1 MRQETLAQDSIN
13 SSLNNHGLHVVND
26 TLIATAPD
34 GFDDSVFL
42 QFKKTLLDR
51 VHCDGMR
58 QVVIDV
64 SPVLFLDSGTF
75 ELLSSTAKMLSL
87 LGARVVF
94 SGFQPGVVA
103 ALIELEADFDCFTT
117 ALGLADAMELLA
129 STANEPQPAP
139 DEEAMA
145 EEASAHA
152 ESPATAE
159 NTAENAAEN
168 TDVR

>member
-1 MRQETLAQDSIN
+1 
-13 SSLNNHGLHVVND
+13 
-26 TLIATAPD
+26 
-34 GFDDSVFL
+34 
-42 QFKKTLLDR
+42 
-51 VHCDGMR
+51 
-58 QVVIDV
+58 
-64 SPVLFLDSGTF
+64 
-75 ELLSSTAKMLSL
+75 MLSL

-152 ESPATAE
+152 EAPTTAE

>member
-42 QFKKTLLDR
+42 QFKKALLDR
-51 VHCDGMR
+51 VHSDGTR

-75 ELLSSTAKMLSL
+75 ELLSSTARMLSL

-103 ALIELEADFDCFTT
+103 ALIELGADFDCFTT
-117 ALGLADAMELLA
+117 ALGLADAMDMLA
-129 STANEPQPAP
+129 STVNEPQPAP
-139 DEEAMA
+139 EEEAMT
-145 EEASAHA
+145 EEASAQTH
-152 ESPATAE
+152 PPDTAE
-159 NTAENAAEN
+159 NTAEN

>member
-1 MRQETLAQDSIN
+1 MRQATLAEDSIN
-13 SSLNNHGLHVVND
+13 SSLTNHGLHVVND

-42 QFKKTLLDR
+42 QFKKALLDR
-51 VHCDGMR
+51 VHRDGMR
-58 QVVIDV
+58 QVVVDV

-103 ALIELEADFDCFTT
+103 ALIELEVDFDCFTT
-117 ALGLADAMELLA
+117 ALGLADAMELLT
-129 STANEPQPAP
+129 STANEPEPAP
-139 DEEAMA
+139 DEET
-145 EEASAHA
+145 EEARAQTEPPASA
-152 ESPATAE
+152 ES
-159 NTAENAAEN
+159 

>member
-13 SSLNNHGLHVVND
+13 SSLTNHGLHVVND

-103 ALIELEADFDCFTT
+103 ALIELEVDFDCFTT

-129 STANEPQPAP
+129 STANEPEPAP
-139 DEEAMA
+139 DDEA
-145 EEASAHA
+145 EETSAQAEPPASA
-152 ESPATAE
+152 ES
-159 NTAENAAEN
+159 

>member
-13 SSLNNHGLHVVND
+13 SSLTNHGLHVVND

-42 QFKKTLLDR
+42 QFKKALLDR
-51 VHCDGMR
+51 VHRDGMR

-75 ELLSSTAKMLSL
+75 ELLSSTARMLSL

-103 ALIELEADFDCFTT
+103 ALIELGDVATNSNLRD
-117 ALGLADAMELLA
+117 ALADAFCQQNFE
-129 STANEPQPAP
+129 
-139 DEEAMA
+139 
-145 EEASAHA
+145 
-152 ESPATAE
+152 
-159 NTAENAAEN
+159 
-168 TDVR
+168 VRKVK

>member
-42 QFKKTLLDR
+42 QFKKALLDR
-51 VHCDGMR
+51 VHSGGTR

-75 ELLSSTAKMLSL
+75 ELLSSTARMLSL

-103 ALIELEADFDCFTT
+103 ALIELEAEFDCFTT
-117 ALGLADAMELLA
+117 ALGLADAMDMLA
-129 STANEPQPAP
+129 STVNEPQPAP
-139 DEEAMA
+139 EEEAMT
-145 EEASAHA
+145 EEASAQT
-152 ESPATAE
+152 EPPDTAE
-159 NTAENAAEN
+159 NTAEN

>member
-1 MRQETLAQDSIN
+1 MRQETLAEDSIN
-13 SSLNNHGLHVVND
+13 SSLTNHGLHVVND

-42 QFKKTLLDR
+42 QFKKALLDR
-51 VHCDGMR
+51 VHRDGMR
-58 QVVIDV
+58 QVVVDV

-103 ALIELEADFDCFTT
+103 ALIELEVDFDCFTT
-117 ALGLADAMELLA
+117 ALGLADAMELLT
-129 STANEPQPAP
+129 STANEPEPAP
-139 DEEAMA
+139 DEET
-145 EEASAHA
+145 EEASAQAEPPASA
-152 ESPATAE
+152 ES
-159 NTAENAAEN
+159 

>member
-13 SSLNNHGLHVVND
+13 SSLTNHGLHVVND

-42 QFKKTLLDR
+42 QFKKALLDR
-51 VHCDGMR
+51 VHSDGTR

-75 ELLSSTAKMLSL
+75 ELLSSTARMLSL

-94 SGFQPGVVA
+94 
-103 ALIELEADFDCFTT
+103 LWL
-117 ALGLADAMELLA
+117 
-129 STANEPQPAP
+129 
-139 DEEAMA
+139 
-145 EEASAHA
+145 SAGGCGCPHR
-152 ESPATAE
+152 T
-159 NTAENAAEN
+159 
-168 TDVR
+168 

>member
-1 MRQETLAQDSIN
+1 MRQETLAEDSIN
-13 SSLNNHGLHVVND
+13 SSLTNHGLHVVND

-42 QFKKTLLDR
+42 QFKKALLDR
-51 VHCDGMR
+51 VHRDGMR
-58 QVVIDV
+58 QVVVDV
-64 SPVLFLDSGTF
+64 SPVLFLDSGTS

-103 ALIELEADFDCFTT
+103 ALIELEVDFDCFTT
-117 ALGLADAMELLA
+117 ALGLADAMELLT
-129 STANEPQPAP
+129 STANEPEPAP
-139 DEEAMA
+139 DEET
-145 EEASAHA
+145 EEASAQTEPPASA
-152 ESPATAE
+152 ES
-159 NTAENAAEN
+159 

>member
-42 QFKKTLLDR
+42 QFKKALLDR
-51 VHCDGMR
+51 VHSDGTR

-75 ELLSSTAKMLSL
+75 ELLSSTARMLSL

-103 ALIELEADFDCFTT
+103 ALIELEADFACFTS
-117 ALGLADAMELLA
+117 ALGLADAMDMLA
-129 STANEPQPAP
+129 STVNEPQPAP
-139 DEEAMA
+139 EEEAMT
-145 EEASAHA
+145 EEASAQT
-152 ESPATAE
+152 EPPDTAE
-159 NTAENAAEN
+159 NTAEN

>member
-34 GFDDSVFL
+34 GFDDSVFFFF
-42 QFKKTLLDR
+42 FKALLDR
-51 VHCDGMR
+51 VHSDGTR

-75 ELLSSTAKMLSL
+75 ELLSSTARMLSL

-117 ALGLADAMELLA
+117 ALGLADAMDMLA
-129 STANEPQPAP
+129 STVNEPQPAP
-139 DEEAMA
+139 EEEAMT
-145 EEASAHA
+145 EEASAQT
-152 ESPATAE
+152 EPPDTAE
-159 NTAENAAEN
+159 NTAEN

>member
-13 SSLNNHGLHVVND
+13 SSLNNHGLHVVD
-26 TLIATAPD
+26 ATLIATAPD

-42 QFKKTLLDR
+42 QFKKALLDR
-51 VHCDGMR
+51 VHHDGTR

-75 ELLSSTAKMLSL
+75 ELLSSTARMLSL

-117 ALGLADAMELLA
+117 ALGLADAMDMLA
-129 STANEPQPAP
+129 STVNEPQPAP
-139 DEEAMA
+139 EEEAMT
-145 EEASAHA
+145 EEASAQT
-152 ESPATAE
+152 EPPDTAE
-159 NTAENAAEN
+159 NTAEN

>member
-1 MRQETLAQDSIN
+1 MRQETLAESSIN
-13 SSLNNHGLHVVND
+13 NSLTNHGLHVVND

-34 GFDDSVFL
+34 GFDDSAFL
-42 QFKKTLLDR
+42 QFKKALLDS

-129 STANEPQPAP
+129 GTANEPGPAP
-139 DEEAMA
+139 DGESKTKED
-145 EEASAHA
+145 SAQT
-152 ESPATAE
+152 EPPATAE
-159 NTAENAAEN
+159 NT
-168 TDVR
+168 DVR

>member
-1 MRQETLAQDSIN
+1 MRQEPLANDNRN
-13 SSLNNHGLHVVND
+13 SNLTNHGLHVVD
-26 TLIATAPD
+26 ATLIATAPD
-34 GFDDSVFL
+34 GFDDRAFL
-42 QFKKTLLDR
+42 QFKKALLAK

-64 SPVLFLDSGTF
+64 SPVLFLDSDTF

-103 ALIELEADFDCFTT
+103 ALIELEADFDCFTS

-129 STANEPQPAP
+129 NTAHVPEPAA

-145 EEASAHA
+145 EADSTQTKP
-152 ESPATAE
+152 PATAE
-159 NTAENAAEN
+159 NTAEN

>member
-1 MRQETLAQDSIN
+1 MRQETLAEDSIN
-13 SSLNNHGLHVVND
+13 SSLTNHGLHVVND

-42 QFKKTLLDR
+42 QFKKALLDR
-51 VHCDGMR
+51 VHRDGMR
-58 QVVIDV
+58 QVVVDV

-103 ALIELEADFDCFTT
+103 ALIELEVDFDCFTT
-117 ALGLADAMELLA
+117 ALGLADAMELLT
-129 STANEPQPAP
+129 STANEPEPAP
-139 DEEAMA
+139 DEET
-145 EEASAHA
+145 EEASAQTETPASA
-152 ESPATAE
+152 ES
-159 NTAENAAEN
+159 

>member
-1 MRQETLAQDSIN
+1 MRQETLAEDSIN
-13 SSLNNHGLHVVND
+13 SSLTNHGLHVVND

-42 QFKKTLLDR
+42 QFKKALLDR
-51 VHCDGMR
+51 VHRDGMR
-58 QVVIDV
+58 QVVVDV

-103 ALIELEADFDCFTT
+103 ALIELEADFKKIGF
-117 ALGLADAMELLA
+117 
-129 STANEPQPAP
+129 
-139 DEEAMA
+139 
-145 EEASAHA
+145 
-152 ESPATAE
+152 
-159 NTAENAAEN
+159 
-168 TDVR
+168 